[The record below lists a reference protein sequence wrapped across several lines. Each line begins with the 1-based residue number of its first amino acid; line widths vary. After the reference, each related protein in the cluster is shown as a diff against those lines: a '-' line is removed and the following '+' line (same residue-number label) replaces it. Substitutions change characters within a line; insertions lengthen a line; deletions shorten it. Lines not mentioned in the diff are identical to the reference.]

1 MKHFDNFG
9 TIFTQCSCA
18 ICLVLPKTSFK
29 SCLIAVEIDVKI
41 EEIDKSDTE
50 EHHEYGSSG
59 NKDIEDNDILTGTRQ
74 TFDSDS
80 VNDIIFGDISYM
92 FSCTSSSSKRFKPSI
107 ANKPETVTYEKCLF
121 NHGSAF
127 SEGSGE
133 FIAKEKGVYD
143 FSVTFLM
150 KTDYEGSVK
159 G

>member
-1 MKHFDNFG
+1 MWIYNLAYTSKF
-9 TIFTQCSCA
+9 Q
-18 ICLVLPKTSFK
+18 LKT
-29 SCLIAVEIDVKI
+29 
-41 EEIDKSDTE
+41 T
-50 EHHEYGSSG
+50 
-59 NKDIEDNDILTGTRQ
+59 
-74 TFDSDS
+74 
-80 VNDIIFGDISYM
+80 
-92 FSCTSSSSKRFKPSI
+92 
-107 ANKPETVTYEKCLF
+107 PETVTYEKCLF

>member
-1 MKHFDNFG
+1 M
-9 TIFTQCSCA
+9 
-18 ICLVLPKTSFK
+18 V
-29 SCLIAVEIDVKI
+29 AVEIDVRI
-41 EEIDKSDTE
+41 EEIDKSDTEE

-59 NKDIEDNDILTGTRQ
+59 NKDIEDNDILTGTGQ

-80 VNDIIFGDISYM
+80 VNDTIFGDISYM

>member
-1 MKHFDNFG
+1 MR
-9 TIFTQCSCA
+9 
-18 ICLVLPKTSFK
+18 
-29 SCLIAVEIDVKI
+29 I

-59 NKDIEDNDILTGTRQ
+59 NKDIEENDILTGTRQ
-74 TFDSDS
+74 TFDYDSSVSDT
-80 VNDIIFGDISYM
+80 IFGNISYM
-92 FSCTSSSSKRFKPSI
+92 FSCTSSSSRRFKPSI

-127 SEGSGE
+127 SEGNGE
-133 FIAKEKGVYD
+133 FIAKEKGMYD

>member
-1 MKHFDNFG
+1 M
-9 TIFTQCSCA
+9 
-18 ICLVLPKTSFK
+18 
-29 SCLIAVEIDVKI
+29 IAVEIDVKI
-41 EEIDKSDTE
+41 EEIDESDTE

-74 TFDSDS
+74 TFDYDS
-80 VNDIIFGDISYM
+80 VSDIIFGDISYM
-92 FSCTSSSSKRFKPSI
+92 FSCTSSSSRRFKPSI

-133 FIAKEKGVYD
+133 FIAKENGVYD

>member
-1 MKHFDNFG
+1 M
-9 TIFTQCSCA
+9 
-18 ICLVLPKTSFK
+18 
-29 SCLIAVEIDVKI
+29 KI

-92 FSCTSSSSKRFKPSI
+92 FSCTSSSSRRFKPSI

>member
-1 MKHFDNFG
+1 MR
-9 TIFTQCSCA
+9 
-18 ICLVLPKTSFK
+18 
-29 SCLIAVEIDVKI
+29 I

-59 NKDIEDNDILTGTRQ
+59 NKDIEENDILTGTRQ
-74 TFDSDS
+74 TFDYDSSVSDT
-80 VNDIIFGDISYM
+80 IFGDISYM
-92 FSCTSSSSKRFKPSI
+92 FSCTSSSSRRFKPSI

-127 SEGSGE
+127 SEGNGE
-133 FIAKEKGVYD
+133 FIAKEKGMYD